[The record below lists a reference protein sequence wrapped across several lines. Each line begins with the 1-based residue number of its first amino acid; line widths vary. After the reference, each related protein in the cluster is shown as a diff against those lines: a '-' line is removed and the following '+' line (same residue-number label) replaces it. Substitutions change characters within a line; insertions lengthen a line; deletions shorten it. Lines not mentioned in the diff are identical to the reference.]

1 MSEANPELEAFSK
14 FVDALAPWLG
24 EVVLIGGW
32 AHRLY
37 RIHPLARK
45 LDYLPLTTLDGDV
58 AVPPRLK
65 AQEATVRQQL
75 LDAGFEEEFVGEDQ
89 PPSTHYHYGKGGGF
103 YAEFLTPLVGSEYDR
118 RGRRKATKEVGG
130 ISSQL
135 LRYIEILMLS
145 PWKVELDKENG
156 YPFSAKRNVRIAN
169 PASFLVQKILIH
181 GERNLQ
187 GPGQGPPLYTR
198 HDRGLFRESGRIA
211 NDLSKRRRSTTPST
225 KKSGNR
231 RRCQEALRQSRRC
244 DSGGCAHGCRTKGES
259 GETCGNLASGTE
271 RNLPFL
277 AHFLGA

>member
-65 AQEATVRQQL
+65 AQEATVRQRL

-118 RGRRKATKEVGG
+118 RGRRKATKKVGG

-156 YPFSAKRNVRIAN
+156 YPFSARRNVRIAN

-181 GERNLQ
+181 GKRNYKDRAKDLLYIHDTIEVFSESLEELQ
-187 GPGQGPPLYTR
+187 TIYQ
-198 HDRGLFRESGRIA
+198 
-211 NDLSKRRRSTTPST
+211 NDVAPRLHPRRRAEIEGAAG
-225 KKSGNR
+225 KLFGKVDDVIR
-231 RRCQEALRQSRRC
+231 EAAPMAAGRKVSPERLAETSRAGLKEIFR
-244 DSGGCAHGCRTKGES
+244 S
-259 GETCGNLASGTE
+259 
-271 RNLPFL
+271 
-277 AHFLGA
+277 